1 MINDIYA
8 QLRSLLMGI
17 AAVYV
22 FAFVAGGI
30 VAVFASGFLA
40 EFLKFRRPHMLICP
54 ETDEP
59 VWVEVDAL
67 HAAVGRFV
75 GEQDLRLMSCSRWQA
90 SQTCAREC
98 LKNWR

>member
-1 MINDIYA
+1 MINDVYA

-17 AAVYV
+17 AAVYAI
-22 FAFVAGGI
+22 AFIAG
-30 VAVFASGFLA
+30 AVVVIFTCTFVG
-40 EFLKFRRPHMLICP
+40 EFLKFRGPCMVTCP

-59 VWVEVDAL
+59 ALVEVDAL
-67 HAAVGRFV
+67 HAAIGRFA
-75 GEQDLRLMSCSRWQA
+75 GEKDLRLMSCSRWQA

>member
-1 MINDIYA
+1 MIDDVYA
-8 QLRSLLMGI
+8 HLRSLLVGI

-30 VAVFASGFLA
+30 VAVFGASLIA

-59 VWVEVDAL
+59 VLVEVDAL

-75 GEQDLRLMSCSRWQA
+75 GEKDLRLMSCSRWQA

>member
-1 MINDIYA
+1 MINEMYE

-17 AAVYV
+17 AAVYAV
-22 FAFVAGGI
+22 AFVAGA
-30 VAVFASGFLA
+30 VVVVFAVSFVL
-40 EFLKFRRPHMLICP
+40 EFLRFRGTRMVTCP

-59 VWVEVDAL
+59 ALVKVDAL

-75 GEQDLRLMSCSRWQA
+75 GEKDLRLMACSRWQA

-98 LKNWR
+98 LRHWR